1 MPTGAGNGNLAMR
14 GLLLLGIVGAAIYA
28 VLIFTHDVITDGET
42 ENPYAG
48 QTQPDRPDAKRLSS
62 WDGYLPNPS
71 VSQNPQVAMSQ
82 PAPSSPQQR
91 DAQRQ
96 PDTGDQFAASENK
109 PTTSEGDSSE
119 SESVAWAKVVLAA
132 QLHSEASVTSP
143 TVRFYGPGT
152 ELQVVRREGAWF
164 QVLDPVTEERGWVLD
179 EYLSSIGGPT
189 PAQVATETTTEP
201 PTVIKPA
208 VPKSS
213 KRSRSAKPAARRR
226 SVMIANAD
234 PWNDRWARRADRR
247 RGFGLFMFR
256 AVPRFAQ
263 GQ

>member
-1 MPTGAGNGNLAMR
+1 MR
-14 GLLLLGIVGAAIYA
+14 VLLLLGIVGAAIYA
-28 VLIFTHDVITDGET
+28 ILFFSHDVLTDGKT
-42 ENPYAG
+42 ENTFAG
-48 QTQPDRPDAKRLSS
+48 QTQPDHPDANRLSS

-71 VSQNPQVAMSQ
+71 VSQNPQLAMSQ
-82 PAPSSPQQR
+82 PAPLSPQQG
-91 DAQRQ
+91 DAERR
-96 PDTGDQFAASENK
+96 PDIGHQFATSENK
-109 PTTSEGDSSE
+109 PTTSESDSSE
-119 SESVAWAKVVLAA
+119 SELVAWAKVVLAA

-143 TVRFYGPGT
+143 TVRFYGPGI

-164 QVLDPVTEERGWVLD
+164 QVLDPVTKERGWVLD

-208 VPKSS
+208 VQKSS
-213 KRSRSAKPAARRR
+213 KRSRSAKAGARRR
-226 SVMIANAD
+226 SVVIANAD

-256 AVPRFAQ
+256 PAPRFAD
-263 GQ
+263 GR